1 MSDQYGVGMGLSM
14 TKDELR
20 ELAEDLNET
29 NLSLTDGLAMAGLD
43 GDLGKITVLLASE
56 HKLVRCADC
65 GLWGDMENFYEQG
78 DDTWLCDPCWDAD
91 NDDDDDDDYDE
102 DDY

>member
-1 MSDQYGVGMGLSM
+1 MSDQYEVGMGLSM
-14 TKDELR
+14 SKKELR
-20 ELAEDLNET
+20 ELAEDLSDSYQ
-29 NLSLTDGLAMAGLD
+29 SLADGLAVAGLD
-43 GDLGKITVLLASE
+43 GESGKITVLLASE

-65 GLWGDMENFYEQG
+65 GLWGDMEAFYEQG

-91 NDDDDDDDYDE
+91 NDDDE